1 MAFRRRSRPFT
12 GTTIVNVSLRYMST
26 TSWYHFGEFVRV
38 MNN

>member
-12 GTTIVNVSLRYMST
+12 GTSIVDVSLRYMST
-26 TSWYHFGEFVRV
+26 TCWYHLGEIARV